1 MNIKIVKVSNPKEL
15 EQFVQL
21 PAIIH
26 KDHHKWVP
34 PIYSEERKYFDATIN
49 KSFNYCDTTL
59 ILAYC
64 DNRVVSRIMGIINNR
79 YIDFRIEKTAR
90 FAYLECFNDKQIAIA
105 LLTNMEN
112 WAKENGMSMIVGPM
126 GFSDQDPEGYLVKGF
141 DEEPTIASNYN
152 FEYIPQFL
160 ESAGY
165 EKDVDY
171 VVYKIPVKIPEYFN
185 RVLKR
190 INAQKTGYKLIEFKK
205 RNELKGYIKPILN
218 LMNETFEGHHGFI
231 PMDDEE
237 MDSIAKKY
245 IPILDPRFIKAVK
258 FEDILV
264 AFIIGM
270 PNMNSGLRK
279 AKGRLFPFGL
289 MHILWERKKTKQLD
303 LLLAGIHKKYQ
314 GRGLDVLMGNAML
327 LSAKE
332 AGLLYIDSH
341 NEDESNLKVRAEME
355 RADGELYKR
364 YRVFKKELIP

>member
-1 MNIKIVKVSNPKEL
+1 MNIKIVKVSNSKEI

-26 KDHHKWVP
+26 KDHYKWVP
-34 PIYSEERKYFDATIN
+34 PIYSEERKYFDTTKN
-49 KSFNYCDTTL
+49 RSFNYCDTTL
-59 ILAYC
+59 ILAYNK
-64 DNRVVSRIMGIINNR
+64 NRAVGRIMGIINHR
-79 YIDFRIEKTAR
+79 YNDSRIEKTAR
-90 FAYLECFNDKQIAIA
+90 FSYLECFNDEQIAIA
-105 LLTNMEN
+105 LLTYVEN
-112 WAKENGMSMIVGPM
+112 WAKEYGMSRVEGPM

-152 FEYIPQFL
+152 FEYIPKFL

-171 VVYKIPVKIPEYFN
+171 VVYKVPVKVPKYFN

-190 INAQKTGYKLIEFKK
+190 INDQKTCYKLIEFTK
-205 RNELKGYIKPILN
+205 RKELKSYIKPILN
-218 LMNETFEGHHGFI
+218 LMNDTFRGHHGFI

-237 MDSIAKKY
+237 MDSIAKRY

-258 FEDILV
+258 VNDILV

-289 MHILWERKKTKQLD
+289 MYILWGRKKTKQLD
-303 LLLAGIHKKYQ
+303 LLLAGIRKEYQ

-355 RADGELYKR
+355 RAGGKLYKR
-364 YRVFKKELIP
+364 YRIFKKELIP